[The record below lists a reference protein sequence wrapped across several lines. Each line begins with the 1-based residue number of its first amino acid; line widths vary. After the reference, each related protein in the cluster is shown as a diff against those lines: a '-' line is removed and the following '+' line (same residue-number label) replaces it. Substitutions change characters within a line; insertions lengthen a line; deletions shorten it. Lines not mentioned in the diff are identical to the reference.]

1 MVCLKDEQHFLHA
14 SGVITDIQ
22 NQQKGGIFYQ
32 ITKLILI
39 SQRYNYVIFHNDC

>member
-22 NQQKGGIFYQ
+22 NQQKGGIF
-32 ITKLILI
+32 
-39 SQRYNYVIFHNDC
+39 H

>member
-14 SGVITDIQ
+14 LGAITDIQ

-39 SQRYNYVIFHNDC
+39 FQRFDTTI

>member
-22 NQQKGGIFYQ
+22 NQQKGAYFI
-32 ITKLILI
+32 K
-39 SQRYNYVIFHNDC
+39 